1 MSRRQP
7 IVAGESA
14 GAIPIIEPNMTLV
27 VNRRV
32 ALRLGITFP
41 ASASIIN

>member
-1 MSRRQP
+1 
-7 IVAGESA
+7 
-14 GAIPIIEPNMTLV
+14 MTLV

-41 ASASIIN
+41 ASLLASASVIID